1 MISRL
6 VNRMCFYNVS
16 FECNIGVY
24 VILYNLFVT
33 SKLPIILAFI
43 RFASVSVSRWVS
55 LIRMS
60 KQLVIYV
67 LFANIGLRERDPANT
82 ELSHLVILVSFYL
95 DNIQKP
101 LWIINYFWHLFLCI
115 ASQMCPYIIQT
126 KMTWDG
132 TYHTFF
138 NL

>member
-43 RFASVSVSRWVS
+43 RFASVSVSR
-55 LIRMS
+55 
-60 KQLVIYV
+60 
-67 LFANIGLRERDPANT
+67 
-82 ELSHLVILVSFYL
+82 
-95 DNIQKP
+95 
-101 LWIINYFWHLFLCI
+101 
-115 ASQMCPYIIQT
+115 
-126 KMTWDG
+126 
-132 TYHTFF
+132 
-138 NL
+138 